1 MVCQMIMGPISLIF
15 CGHLGDKIQLDG
27 AALAISVS
35 IWISMRGVRVC
46 AGSKWASFE
55 LRATRI
61 VATYNAQEN
70 PKKNTML
77 VCVAGCVRCCL
88 LWL

>member
-35 IWISMRGVRVC
+35 ILIWMRGVRVC
-46 AGSKWASFE
+46 AYPKWASFE
-55 LRATRI
+55 RRVSRI
-61 VATYNAQEN
+61 VAKYNAQ
-70 PKKNTML
+70 KKT
-77 VCVAGCVRCCL
+77 
-88 LWL
+88 